1 MLTKLIILLAFSI
14 KKLIMFTIK
23 ELQDKIDFTLA
34 SQKFEGNPTLLY
46 EPIKY
51 TLSQGGKRL
60 RPLLV
65 LLACDLFDGDI
76 EKAVYPAIGLE
87 IFHNFTLLHDDI
99 MDKAP
104 IRRGKETVYKKWN
117 TNIAILSGDT
127 MFAMAY
133 EYMLNTDNKVIPKI
147 LPVLNQTAIEVCE
160 GQQFDMNFETQENV
174 SIADYIEM
182 IRLKTAVLLGGS
194 LKIGALIGG
203 ASMEDADF
211 LYKFGINIGLAFQ
224 LKDDLLDVFSDVEK
238 FGKMTGGDILTN
250 KKTYL
255 YLKAYELAKDE
266 DLKKLDFYFGLS
278 ESEGEKKVNGVKSVY
293 NNLNIEQLTIDEMK
307 RYYDLALLEFDK
319 LNISTEKKQQLND
332 FTKLLMNRES

>member
-1 MLTKLIILLAFSI
+1 MLAFSI
-14 KKLIMFTIK
+14 KKRLIMFTIK
-23 ELQDKIDFTLA
+23 ELQDKIDFCLA

-203 ASMEDADF
+203 ASMEDADY

-266 DLKKLDFYFGLS
+266 DLRKLDFYFGLS
-278 ESEGEKKVNGVKSVY
+278 ENEGEKKVNGVKSVY

>member
-1 MLTKLIILLAFSI
+1 
-14 KKLIMFTIK
+14 MFTIK

-203 ASMEDADF
+203 APMEDADY
-211 LYKFGINIGLAFQ
+211 LYNFGINIGLAFQ

-266 DLKKLDFYFGLS
+266 DLHKLDFYFGLS
-278 ESEGEKKVNGVKSVY
+278 ENEGEKKINGIKSVY
-293 NNLNIEQLTIDEMK
+293 NNLHIEQLTIDEMK

-319 LNISTEKKQQLND
+319 LNISIEKKQQLND

>member
-1 MLTKLIILLAFSI
+1 
-14 KKLIMFTIK
+14 MFTIK
-23 ELQDKIDFTLA
+23 ELQNKIDLTLSA
-34 SQKFEGNPTLLY
+34 QKFEGNPPLLY

-60 RPLLV
+60 RPLLT
-65 LLACDLFDGDI
+65 LLACDMFEGNI
-76 EKAVYPAIGLE
+76 EEAVYPAIGLE

-127 MFAMAY
+127 MFALAY
-133 EYMLNTDNKVIPKI
+133 EFMLNTDNKVIPQI
-147 LPVLNQTAIEVCE
+147 LPVLNQTAREVCE
-160 GQQFDMNFETQENV
+160 GQQFDMDFETQANV

-203 ASMEDADF
+203 ATPENADY
-211 LYKFGINIGLAFQ
+211 LYNFGINIGLAFQ

-250 KKTYL
+250 KKTFL
-255 YLKAYELAKDE
+255 YLKAYELAKNE
-266 DLKKLDFYFGLS
+266 ELQNLNYYFNLP
-278 ESEGEKKVNGVKSVY
+278 ESEGIQKINGVKSVY
-293 NNLNIEQLTIDEMK
+293 NTLNIEQLTVDEMK
-307 RYYDLALLEFDK
+307 NYYDLALLEFDK
-319 LNISTEKKQQLND
+319 INISEDKKQNLLD
-332 FTKLLMNRES
+332 FAKLLMDRES

>member
-1 MLTKLIILLAFSI
+1 
-14 KKLIMFTIK
+14 MFTIK
-23 ELQDKIDFTLA
+23 ELQNKIDLTLSA
-34 SQKFEGNPTLLY
+34 QKFEGNPPLLY

-60 RPLLV
+60 RPLLT
-65 LLACDLFDGDI
+65 LLACDMFEGNI
-76 EKAVYPAIGLE
+76 EEAVYPAIGLE

-127 MFAMAY
+127 MFALAY
-133 EYMLNTDNKVIPKI
+133 EFMLNTDNKVIPQI
-147 LPVLNQTAIEVCE
+147 LPVLNQTAREVCE
-160 GQQFDMNFETQENV
+160 GQQFDMDFETQANV

-203 ASMEDADF
+203 ATPENADY
-211 LYKFGINIGLAFQ
+211 LYNFGINIGLAFQ

-250 KKTYL
+250 KKTFL
-255 YLKAYELAKDE
+255 YLKAYELAKNE
-266 DLKKLDFYFGLS
+266 DLQNLNYYFNLA
-278 ESEGEKKVNGVKSVY
+278 ESDGTQKINGVKSVY
-293 NNLNIEQLTIDEMK
+293 NTLNIEQLTIDKMK
-307 RYYDLALLEFDK
+307 NYYDLALLEFNKIKISEDK
-319 LNISTEKKQQLND
+319 KRNLLD
-332 FTKLLMNRES
+332 FAKLLMDRES

>member
-1 MLTKLIILLAFSI
+1 
-14 KKLIMFTIK
+14 MFTIK
-23 ELQDKIDFTLA
+23 ELQNKIDLTLSA
-34 SQKFEGNPTLLY
+34 QKFEGNPPLLY

-60 RPLLV
+60 RPLLT
-65 LLACDLFDGDI
+65 LLACDMFEGNI
-76 EKAVYPAIGLE
+76 EEAVYPAIGLE

-127 MFAMAY
+127 MFALAY
-133 EYMLNTDNKVIPKI
+133 EFMLNTDNKVIPQI
-147 LPVLNQTAIEVCE
+147 LPVLNQTAREVCE
-160 GQQFDMNFETQENV
+160 GQQFDMDFETQENV

-203 ASMEDADF
+203 ATPENADY
-211 LYKFGINIGLAFQ
+211 LYNFGINIGLAFQ

-250 KKTYL
+250 KKTFL
-255 YLKAYELAKDE
+255 YLKAYELAKNE
-266 DLKKLDFYFGLS
+266 ELQNLNYYFNLP
-278 ESEGEKKVNGVKSVY
+278 ESQGIQKINGVKSVY
-293 NNLNIEQLTIDEMK
+293 NTLNIEQLTVDEMK
-307 RYYDLALLEFDK
+307 NYYDLALLEFNKIDIK
-319 LNISTEKKQQLND
+319 EDKKQNLLD
-332 FTKLLMNRES
+332 FAKLLMDRES

>member
-1 MLTKLIILLAFSI
+1 
-14 KKLIMFTIK
+14 MFTIK
-23 ELQDKIDFTLA
+23 ELQNKIDLTLSA
-34 SQKFEGNPTLLY
+34 QKFEGNPPLLY

-60 RPLLV
+60 RPLLT
-65 LLACDLFDGDI
+65 LLACDMFEGNI
-76 EKAVYPAIGLE
+76 EEAVYPAIGLE

-127 MFAMAY
+127 MFALAY
-133 EYMLNTDNKVIPKI
+133 EFMLNTDNKVIPQI
-147 LPVLNQTAIEVCE
+147 LPVLNQTAREVCE
-160 GQQFDMNFETQENV
+160 GQQFDMDFETQANV

-203 ASMEDADF
+203 ATPENADY
-211 LYKFGINIGLAFQ
+211 LYNFGINIGLAFQ

-250 KKTYL
+250 KKTFL
-255 YLKAYELAKDE
+255 YLKAYELAE
-266 DLKKLDFYFGLS
+266 NEELQNLNYYFNLP
-278 ESEGEKKVNGVKSVY
+278 ESQGIQKINGVKTVY
-293 NNLNIEQLTIDEMK
+293 NTLNIEQLTVDEMK
-307 RYYDLALLEFDK
+307 NYYDLALLEFDK
-319 LNISTEKKQQLND
+319 INISEDKKRNLLD
-332 FTKLLMNRES
+332 FAKLLMDRES

>member
-1 MLTKLIILLAFSI
+1 
-14 KKLIMFTIK
+14 MFTIK
-23 ELQDKIDFTLA
+23 ELQNKIDLTLSA
-34 SQKFEGNPTLLY
+34 QKFEGNPPLLY

-60 RPLLV
+60 RPLLT
-65 LLACDLFDGDI
+65 LLACDMFEGNI
-76 EKAVYPAIGLE
+76 EEAVYPAIGLE

-127 MFAMAY
+127 MFALAY
-133 EYMLNTDNKVIPKI
+133 EFMLNTDNKVIPQI
-147 LPVLNQTAIEVCE
+147 LPVLNQTAREVCE
-160 GQQFDMNFETQENV
+160 GQQFDMDFETQANV

-203 ASMEDADF
+203 ATPENADY
-211 LYKFGINIGLAFQ
+211 LYNFGINIGLAFQ

-250 KKTYL
+250 KKTFL
-255 YLKAYELAKDE
+255 YLKAYELAKNE
-266 DLKKLDFYFGLS
+266 DLQNLNYYFNLA
-278 ESEGEKKVNGVKSVY
+278 ESDGTQKINGVKSVY
-293 NNLNIEQLTIDEMK
+293 NALNIEQLTIDKMK
-307 RYYDLALLEFDK
+307 NYYDLALLEFNKIKISEDK
-319 LNISTEKKQQLND
+319 KRNLLD
-332 FTKLLMNRES
+332 FAKLLMDRES

>member
-1 MLTKLIILLAFSI
+1 
-14 KKLIMFTIK
+14 MFTIK
-23 ELQDKIDFTLA
+23 ELQNKIDLTLSA
-34 SQKFEGNPTLLY
+34 QKFEGNPPLLY

-60 RPLLV
+60 RPLLT
-65 LLACDLFDGDI
+65 LLACDLFDGNI
-76 EKAVYPAIGLE
+76 ENAVYPAIGLE

-127 MFAMAY
+127 MFALAY
-133 EYMLNTDNKVIPKI
+133 EFMLNTDNKVIPQI
-147 LPVLNQTAIEVCE
+147 LPVLNQTAREVCE
-160 GQQFDMNFETQENV
+160 GQQFDMDFETQDNV

-203 ASMEDADF
+203 ATPENADY
-211 LYKFGINIGLAFQ
+211 LYNFGINIGLAFQ

-250 KKTYL
+250 KKTFL
-255 YLKAYELAKDE
+255 YLKAYELAKNE
-266 DLKKLDFYFGLS
+266 ELQNLNYYFNLP
-278 ESEGEKKVNGVKSVY
+278 ESEGTQKINGVKSVY
-293 NNLNIEQLTIDEMK
+293 NTLNIEQLTVDEMK
-307 RYYDLALLEFDK
+307 NYYDLALLEFDK
-319 LNISTEKKQQLND
+319 INISEDKKQNLLD
-332 FTKLLMNRES
+332 FAKLLMDRES